1 MLEEIVSGIAILVLV
16 IIIVLLGKIPSED
29 TSTIEDGVPH
39 EFPQF
44 NQESSQP
51 VEYDP
56 SLSVYM
62 SATDNV
68 SPNQAVR
75 LDLQADDMV
84 YKQTHKVA
92 DYDDDEDIEVE
103 NEGGVSI
110 TKEDI
115 DAVTGH
121 TWSEFLFGTQA
132 EIDEDIEV
140 ENEGGVSLLDPYQ
153 GFDGTSLADGSSM
166 STLENTMSY
175 LDPYQG
181 FENKTAGQLNDNL
194 TAPETI
200 QNSDDEVETE
210 EEQPQGAGEFQS
222 ASEAQRAATLA
233 MYRENYAGNYT
244 LRPPTS

>member
-29 TSTIEDGVPH
+29 TSTIEGGMPR

-44 NQESSQP
+44 NQEPSQP

-56 SLSVYM
+56 SLSVYV

-84 YKQTHKVA
+84 YKQTHVDDNMTQWVVA
-92 DYDDDEDIEVE
+92 EYDDDEDIEVE
-103 NEGGVSI
+103 NEGGVSQYMS
-110 TKEDI
+110 
-115 DAVTGH
+115 A
-121 TWSEFLFGTQA
+121 A
-132 EIDEDIEV
+132 E
-140 ENEGGVSLLDPYQ
+140 
-153 GFDGTSLADGSSM
+153 
-166 STLENTMSY
+166 
-175 LDPYQG
+175 
-181 FENKTAGQLNDNL
+181 LNDNLATQKMSDL

-200 QNSDDEVETE
+200 QKYSKVSTHTFTDLNLSGPNINVRADNYYDPPTEDIEIENENGVSVTDANGE
-210 EEQPQGAGEFQS
+210 EELPQAQWGDGEFQS

-233 MYRENYAGNYT
+233 MYKEDYAGNYT
-244 LRPPTS
+244 LRPPTL